1 MNAVYKKS
9 LEIVKAY
16 FICKYYGICY
26 ISEDLRHTTGIL
38 LYFTGHQYSKNKGGI
53 GDYTPDIMKNMKR
66 IIPVLMAAVL
76 TCTGL
81 PLTARAD
88 SAKVVTL
95 GANLTAEQK
104 TSMYKYFGTTADAV
118 DTIEVTNADER
129 KYMEGIASEAQIGTR
144 TYSCSYVEPTT
155 SGGIQVKVG
164 NLTFVTSSMIAS
176 TLLTS
181 GVENCNVVAA
191 SPIEVSGTGALTG
204 IMMAYEKASGKTL
217 SEEQKAAAT
226 EELVTTGEL
235 ADSIGQKDAA
245 DLMNEVKQEVIK
257 EGLTDDGE
265 IKDAVNSAANTYN
278 ITLTEDQMSKIVSLM
293 QNIAQYDYDVNAL
306 KKTLENL
313 EGKGNDSGFFSSLW
327 SSIKGI
333 FTGDSGSGD
342 GGIINDTNDEVL
354 GADAII
360 DSTLE
365 ALDEETKKE
374 GFWDKVTN
382 FFKGLFSG
390 SDDDADEEET
400 DEEADADGEDAEDT
414 ENSDDALTDGE
425 NTDTDN
431 PDGAADPNSDSA
443 LNNADGADPNT
454 VNDQAAPEDAAL
466 GDPAAADAAQNG
478 AASDGLTDGSSQ
490 TADPASGTVQ

>member
-1 MNAVYKKS
+1 
-9 LEIVKAY
+9 
-16 FICKYYGICY
+16 
-26 ISEDLRHTTGIL
+26 
-38 LYFTGHQYSKNKGGI
+38 
-53 GDYTPDIMKNMKR
+53 MKNMKR

-390 SDDDADEEET
+390 SDDDAEEEET